1 LNKKEQNNIQAKK
14 RQEIEK
20 NLDDLTLMDDDL
32 MSKVFDGNI
41 EATELLLKIILE
53 RDNIKV
59 SSVKGQVEMK
69 NHLYGG
75 RTITVDIHAIDDK
88 RKNIN
93 VEVQRSTSG
102 SHVRRARFHGSMM
115 DSRMLHERDEFK
127 DLKDSY
133 VIFICEHD
141 KFGLGKPIYH
151 VERYVQETGEPFGD
165 GSYIIYVNGEYDAD
179 DDIGHLIKDLKCK
192 EAKDMYYPELANGVS
207 YFKETE
213 EGREIMCDAF
223 KSLAD
228 KWAKEAAE
236 EARTEGRVEGRME
249 GRVEGRTEL
258 VQSLMDELKI
268 SLEKALDMLKISGK
282 EREIIIAKLR

>member
-1 LNKKEQNNIQAKK
+1 MNFESPAKIFFVVRRKKK
-14 RQEIEK
+14 RYNK
-20 NLDDLTLMDDDL
+20 SRST
-32 MSKVFDGNI
+32 
-41 EATELLLKIILE
+41 LKIFIRKKLRWEKFEQE
-53 RDNIKV
+53 RTKQYT
-59 SSVKGQVEMK
+59 GQ
-69 NHLYGG
+69 N
-75 RTITVDIHAIDDK
+75 
-88 RKNIN
+88 
-93 VEVQRSTSG
+93 
-102 SHVRRARFHGSMM
+102 
-115 DSRMLHERDEFK
+115 RMLHKGDEFK

-236 EARTEGRVEGRME
+236 EARTEGRVEGR
-249 GRVEGRTEL
+249 TEL